1 MATTQH
7 MDAVET
13 LRQLKDSPDGN
24 LGVAESSSSSSISFN
39 EFLQKICSYPLV
51 WFEIGLKGIKLI
63 ARTLLTSSVGE

>member
-24 LGVAESSSSSSISFN
+24 LGVAESSSSISFN

-51 WFEIGLKGIKLI
+51 WFEIGLKEIKLI